1 METSPLSPAEDR
13 LTHEIIGGSFEV
25 HDFLKNG
32 MFESTYEACLAREL
46 TLRGLSVERQ
56 VPVPLVYKSCH
67 LEVGYRIDLLVE
79 RTVLVEVKSVER
91 LHPITT
97 AQVVTYLRLSG
108 LHVGLILN
116 FNVERMKDGIR
127 RIVL

>member
-1 METSPLSPAEDR
+1 MENSPLSEAEDA
-13 LTHEIIGGSFEV
+13 LTHEIIGGSIEV

-32 MFESTYEACLAREL
+32 MFESTYEACLAHEL
-46 TLRGLSVERQ
+46 TLRGLSIDRQ
-56 VPVPLVYKSCH
+56 VAVPLLYKGH
-67 LEVGYRIDLLVE
+67 QLEAGYRIDLLVE
-79 RTVLVEVKSVER
+79 RTVVVEVKSVER
-91 LHPITT
+91 LHPIAT
-97 AQVVTYLRLSG
+97 AQVLTYLRLSG